1 MEWQKK
7 DIERLD
13 NIYYYCINHRTLK
26 NSTETNEKREPKRI
40 SLCNARIIYIKSAY
54 EFYTDWDHS
63 SYYNKQKVP
72 EYQNLGDINEQIEN
86 YKDLKEKLTNYL
98 NTHPIITVRDFI
110 KKGFKLYDKSSCKFN
125 VENYTFKN
133 IYYTWRKNSLS
144 FNKYSALE
152 YPNTKENTPFL
163 RDYSYITLYNA
174 SGKSLFIHEHFIFI
188 SNYFIKKLNQAEH
201 LYIDGT
207 FIFPP
212 GFIQLIVILY
222 RDDNSGVR
230 YPGLFALINNKKFEG
245 YKYLFE
251 KINFLITLENT
262 IKSNFQ
268 SYTID
273 FERALINATNII
285 FENKRQVGCFYHY
298 CRNIRW
304 KSFGIRVI

>member
-1 MEWQKK
+1 MRGNCRDE
-7 DIERLD
+7 
-13 NIYYYCINHRTLK
+13 
-26 NSTETNEKREPKRI
+26 
-40 SLCNARIIYIKSAY
+40 
-54 EFYTDWDHS
+54 
-63 SYYNKQKVP
+63 
-72 EYQNLGDINEQIEN
+72 
-86 YKDLKEKLTNYL
+86 
-98 NTHPIITVRDFI
+98 DFI
-110 KKGFKLYDKSSCKFN
+110 KKEFKLYDKSSCKFN

-133 IYYTWRKNSLS
+133 IHYTWRKNSLS

-188 SNYFIKKLNQAEH
+188 SNYFIKKLNQVEH

-245 YKYLFE
+245 YKYLF
-251 KINFLITLENT
+251 
-262 IKSNFQ
+262 
-268 SYTID
+268 
-273 FERALINATNII
+273 
-285 FENKRQVGCFYHY
+285 
-298 CRNIRW
+298 
-304 KSFGIRVI
+304 